1 MPKPVTNSR
10 IDYQNSNGRVNQH
23 DLWLN
28 QAVLSGS
35 SPTFANLRLTGDAT
49 IEGNLYV
56 DGNTT
61 IINTA
66 ITEFEDNILLLN
78 NQETGSGVTLN
89 QGGIEIDRGTLTNY
103 RIVYDETTATTRVGQ
118 VGVISPGNVNPFQA
132 VVVREDAPLTSGV
145 MVWNNTNKRIDS
157 TNTVVIPLT
166 LTSTVNSTNV
176 SNGTLVINGGVGIS
190 KNLSINGNINLGNT
204 SNTTSSTIQ
213 SSTGSLT
220 LSTSALNL
228 NANTDINVPVNIPIK
243 FGGNTQQIKA
253 DTSGNLSISAGST
266 LRLTPTVAVSIPNQ
280 IPLIFS
286 TVNEKVYTDSSNNM
300 IVAGSQ
306 DVLLSPGNGIG
317 GRVLI
322 PVNVPVTFSN
332 NNQQI
337 TANTNNDLTVNAGN
351 NILLNP
357 GTGTGN
363 NVRIPTGNGL
373 KFGATGNQVISANSN
388 NQLTVT
394 STQDIS
400 LIPGSG
406 FSINIS
412 TGTLLTLGAV
422 NAISG
427 SSSGILSITANNY
440 IQATSQLYNS
450 STLESFSATTGS
462 IRTDGGLG
470 VAKTITT
477 DSGVVIN
484 STSANA
490 LTIKNGATTF
500 INVDSSTIT
509 GKVSVTTGDGT
520 NNAASVSI
528 NSNSSLYGYSLMS
541 LKSTYDTVS
550 NYLIGRGTST
560 FNTGRV
566 MTMNIPSHTDYG
578 SSGAKPKFSVT
589 TDNSTKELFSIETDT
604 GNLYTLGVFS
614 QLSTENSTS
623 STTGAIIVYGGLGVV
638 KDVFVTGK
646 INDSVDSVSALS
658 INGATGDN
666 VFNVDTISKVITA
679 NSNIIV
685 NSTNSNAVNINGN
698 VIINTLLNKL
708 TTNLTNV
715 IVNTTNSVDTSS
727 GAMIVSGGVAVHK
740 NFNVGGSSSF
750 AASIDM
756 LNNKIVNLANPDY
769 PQEAATKAYVDL
781 IKQGLYV
788 KDSVTV
794 ATTTSGN
801 LATDFVVGT
810 VIDTYTLQEFDRI
823 LIKDQSNQIENGLY
837 NVTNSTPTRTIDL
850 AENSSASGIFCFV
863 KNGAVNSGLG
873 WICNTPSYSDNVG
886 SMPLN
891 FTEFTGLGQVQAGD
905 GLSKNFNE
913 LNVVVDN
920 ISIEIIADAL
930 RIKDTALST
939 GLTGGSGSPLQT
951 TTDQSHVTQ
960 LGTINTGTWQ
970 GSVVQVPYGGTGS
983 NKFTLGNLLF
993 GNGSSAISTDTKLFY
1008 DRTNVR
1014 LGLGTSAPTKDFHI
1028 KNSNTITLLLDADT
1042 DGNNSNAYPELVFSY
1057 SGNQKSTIGM
1067 TRNYNQYASNIYSN
1081 AFVISNDQI
1090 DTTSIIQ
1097 LATNQV
1103 SRLTVLSNGNI
1114 GIATSAPGYTLDING
1129 TFKTNGIVTFA
1140 NNTSSLN
1147 SSTGVLIMSGGV
1159 SINNNVNSTSI
1170 TRGGSLTIAGGA
1182 AVSQDLYI
1190 GGSLY
1195 AVKNTSNLYKLNIV
1209 STDPTTSSTTG
1220 ALFVSGGLSI
1230 QNTSDAVNISNGGAL
1245 IISGGAS
1252 IVKNMYV
1259 GSTLNALTDAYLGG
1273 MYFTSTENNNFVMT
1287 PDNPR
1292 IIDSFTP
1299 INFTRYNNTN
1309 SNIVTIHGTGLVLND
1324 SSTLKIGGTLVSPDG
1339 YSINFTNGNLN
1350 VISDVSGY
1358 TIKVEQSDLNVNG
1371 NTGYIAWKSLQSKLQ
1386 IMNSSIELSNTQGKS
1401 IVITSP
1407 NSSGVSY
1414 IIPNS
1419 VNGTINLGQNTTGS
1433 QLTTVLS
1440 NNLGNSSVIFTPST
1454 TSSNL
1459 NLTSNVITNFS
1470 GPVNAL
1476 GVVNFSGNAMH
1487 STITNTSGSA
1497 LWIYLGQVSGYA
1509 EIDFNG
1515 NGGNGMS
1522 SGLKLIASV
1531 TSGNCN
1537 TSHYHY
1543 GSTAFDN
1550 VNKVASYVFKDTLS
1564 QFQLYT
1570 LVPSNSETNINV
1582 LVSSTPLS
1590 ISFEGTSTVPNGT
1603 TSGYIGSWTQEYSTR
1618 IESTL
1623 QFTFGDVTMEG
1634 YTKTADNL
1642 PIIGYNNE
1650 LVTGSRDLGILLQRY
1665 QQPNDAGL
1673 GDIVNDISPAYIDS
1687 IPTQELGPA
1696 SYQLK
1701 LSNLASSVDDYYTGW
1716 WVRVY
1721 TGANVGQV
1729 REITSYNGTQRVA
1742 TLSTPFT
1749 TSNPS
1754 LGDTVYLYN
1763 NTLIA
1768 NYYDHVNN
1776 TFSLSFTDKKSS
1788 QVNVNN
1794 NADLRLS
1801 KLYSTDTTTST
1812 GVTTGSIYTLGS
1824 IAISGTSNCVSSTNG
1839 GTLTSA
1845 GGAGIAKNLIV
1856 GMNIGVGSGQY
1867 TPLESIHI
1875 RKLNAT
1881 MRLENDASQFS
1892 YVDYVENGTS
1902 QRYGTLVNNSQF
1914 SITYNSS
1921 SNTPDLANKALTINA
1936 SGFVGI
1942 NTTHNNSPLTIL
1954 GDNFIS
1960 INNTTGYL
1968 GLTAADTNTVD
1979 SSLGSSI
1986 IMYSN
1991 GVSASAGSVV
2001 LHSGTN
2007 TGGNIKM
2014 YNGEVLA
2021 MNIDSV
2027 GITSINSTKH
2037 TTNST
2042 TGAFIVFGGMGIAS
2056 TQNSSNTSSGGAL
2069 TVNGGVSINKDL
2081 YLGGDLFISGA
2092 LNAAGSVTSPA
2103 TTFSSPINC
2112 TFNSSN
2118 NNKLMTVGGSGVFT
2132 LAFDVLPS
2140 TSSSNCEIQFSLP
2153 GKSNALL
2160 YRTEVITN
2168 VTGYTDD
2175 TNVIPLFNVLGFGV
2189 TGSTNVS
2196 VKFQSSSLD
2205 LHYFQVTCNYSLD

>member
-10 IDYQNSNGRVNQH
+10 IDYQNSNGRINQH

-35 SPTFANLRLTGDAT
+35 SPTFASLRLTGDAT

-89 QGGIEIDRGTLTNY
+89 QGGLEIDRGTLTNY

-118 VGVISPGNVNPFQA
+118 VGVVSPGNVNPLQA
-132 VVVREDAPLTSGV
+132 VVVRQDTPLTNGV

-157 TNTVVIPLT
+157 TDTIVIPLT
-166 LTSTVNSTNV
+166 LSSTINSTNV
-176 SNGTLVINGGVGIS
+176 SNGALVINGGVGIN
-190 KNLSINGNINLGNT
+190 KNLSVNGSLNLGNT
-204 SNTTSSTIQ
+204 SNTTQSTIQ
-213 SSTGSLT
+213 SSAGSLNF
-220 LSTSALNL
+220 STGTLNL
-228 NANTDINVPVNIPIK
+228 TASTDINVPVNVPIK
-243 FGGNTQQIKA
+243 LGTSAQQIKA

-266 LRLTPTVAVSIPNQ
+266 LKLTPTVAVSIPNQ
-280 IPLIFS
+280 IPLVFS
-286 TVNEKVYTDSSNNM
+286 TSSEKIYTDSSNNM
-300 IVAGSQ
+300 VVAGSQ
-306 DVLLSPGNGIG
+306 DVLLSPGNGIS

-322 PVNVPVTFSN
+322 PVNIPVTFSN

-357 GTGTGN
+357 GTGL
-363 NVRIPTGNGL
+363 NVRIPTNSGL

-400 LIPGSG
+400 IIPGSG

-412 TGTLLTLGAV
+412 SGTLLTFGAV

-427 SSSGILSITANNY
+427 STSGILSITANNY

-450 STLESFSATTGS
+450 STLDSSSATTGS

-477 DSGVVIN
+477 ERSIVIN
-484 STSANA
+484 STSASA
-490 LTIKNGATTF
+490 LTIKNGSSTF
-500 INVDSSTIT
+500 VNVDSSSAGT
-509 GKVSVTTGDGT
+509 VSVTTGDGT
-520 NNAASVSI
+520 AVAASVSI
-528 NSNSSLYGYSLMS
+528 NSNSALYGYSLMS
-541 LKSTYDTVS
+541 LKSNYDTVS

-560 FNTGRV
+560 FNAGRV
-566 MTMNIPSHTDYG
+566 MTMNIPSHADYNSTG
-578 SSGAKPKFSVT
+578 LKPKFSVT
-589 TDNSTKELFSIETDT
+589 TDASTKELFSIETDT

-614 QLSTENSTS
+614 PLSTENSTS

-646 INDSVDSVSALS
+646 INDSVDNTSALS
-658 INGATGDN
+658 VNGATGGN
-666 VFNVDTISKVITA
+666 VLNVDTISKTVTA
-679 NSNIIV
+679 NASVII
-685 NSTNSNAVNINGN
+685 NSTNSSAVNINGN
-698 VIINTLLNKL
+698 VVIDTVLNKL

-727 GAMIVSGGVAVHK
+727 GAMIVSGGVAIQK

-750 AASIDM
+750 SGTIDM

-788 KDSVTV
+788 KDSVAV

-801 LATDFVVGT
+801 LATDFIVGT

-823 LIKDQSNQIENGLY
+823 LIKDQFNQIENGLY
-837 NVTNSTPTRTIDL
+837 SVTNGTPARTIDL
-850 AENSSASGIFCFV
+850 AASSHASGTFCFV
-863 KNGAVNSGLG
+863 KNGAINSGLG

-891 FTEFTGLGQVQAGD
+891 YTEFTGLGQVQAGD

-920 ISIEIIADAL
+920 VSLEIIADAL
-930 RIKDTALST
+930 RIKNTALST

-951 TTDQSHVTQ
+951 TTDQSHVTK
-960 LGTINTGTWQ
+960 LGTINTGVWQ
-970 GSVVQVPYGGTGS
+970 GSVVQVPYGGTGN

-993 GNGSSAISTDTKLFY
+993 GNGTSAIATDTKLFY
-1008 DRTNVR
+1008 DRTNIR
-1014 LGLGTSAPTKDFHI
+1014 LGLGTNAPTKDIHI
-1028 KNSNTITLLLDADT
+1028 KNSNTITLLLDADA
-1042 DGNNSNAYPELVFSY
+1042 DANNSSAYPELVFSY
-1057 SGNQKSTIGM
+1057 SGTQKSTIGM

-1081 AFVISNDQI
+1081 AFVISNDQT

-1114 GIATSAPGYTLDING
+1114 GIATTTPEYTLDING
-1129 TFKTNGIVTFA
+1129 TLKTNGIVTFV

-1147 SSTGVLIMSGGV
+1147 SSTGVLLMSGGI
-1159 SINNNVNSTSI
+1159 SINNNVNSTSV
-1170 TRGGSLTIAGGA
+1170 TRGGALTIAGGA

-1195 AVKNTSNLYKLNIV
+1195 AVKNTSSMYKLNIV

-1220 ALFVSGGLSI
+1220 ALFVSGGVSI
-1230 QNTSDAVNISNGGAL
+1230 QNTSSAVNVSNGGAL

-1252 IVKNMYV
+1252 IQKNMYI
-1259 GSTLNALTDAYLGG
+1259 GSTLNALTDTYLGG
-1273 MYFTSTENNNFVMT
+1273 MYFTSTVNNNFVMAPNT
-1287 PDNPR
+1287 PR
-1292 IIDSFTP
+1292 TIDSFMP
-1299 INFTRYNNTN
+1299 INFTGYNNTN
-1309 SNIVTIHGTGLVLND
+1309 ANVVTIHGSGIVLN
-1324 SSTLKIGGTLVSPDG
+1324 SASTLKMGGSLTSPDG
-1339 YSINFTNGNLN
+1339 YSINFTDGNLN

-1358 TIKVEQSDLNVNG
+1358 TIKVEQSDVNING

-1386 IMNSSIELSNTQGKS
+1386 VVNSSIELSNTQGKS
-1401 IVITSP
+1401 IVMTSP
-1407 NSSGVSY
+1407 NGGGVSY
-1414 IIPNS
+1414 VIPNG
-1419 VNGTINLGQNTTGS
+1419 VNATINLGQNTTGS

-1440 NNLGNSSVIFTPST
+1440 NNLGNSSITFVPGI

-1459 NLTSNVITNFS
+1459 NLTNNVTTTFS
-1470 GPVNAL
+1470 GPINAL
-1476 GVVNFSGNAMH
+1476 DIVNFSGNAMH

-1497 LWIYLGQVSGYA
+1497 LWVYLGQVSGYT

-1515 NGGNGMS
+1515 SVSSGMS

-1543 GSTAFDN
+1543 GSTAFDS
-1550 VNKVASYVFKDTLS
+1550 VNKVASYMFKDTLS
-1564 QFQLYT
+1564 QFQLYV
-1570 LVPSNSETNINV
+1570 LAPSNSETNVNV
-1582 LVSSTPLS
+1582 LASDNPLNM
-1590 ISFEGTSTVPNGT
+1590 SFEGTSTVPNGVV
-1603 TSGYIGSWTQEYSTR
+1603 SGYTGSWTQEYSTR

-1623 QFTFGDVTMEG
+1623 QFTFGDTTMEG

-1642 PIIGYNNE
+1642 PIIGYNNS

-1665 QQPNDAGL
+1665 QQPNDSGS
-1673 GDIVNDISPAYIDS
+1673 GDIVNDISPGYIDS
-1687 IPTQELGPA
+1687 IPTQALGPA
-1696 SYQLK
+1696 SDQLK
-1701 LSNLASSVDDYYTGW
+1701 LSNLASSADNFYTGW
-1716 WVRVY
+1716 WIKVY

-1729 REITSYNGTQRVA
+1729 REITSYNGAQRVA

-1763 NTLIA
+1763 NTLVA
-1768 NYYDHVNN
+1768 NYYDEVNN
-1776 TFSLSFTDKKSS
+1776 TFSLSFTDKHPGSS
-1788 QVNVNN
+1788 TVNVSG

-1801 KLYSTDTTTST
+1801 KLYSTDTTQST

-1824 IAISGTSNCVSSTNG
+1824 VAIAGTSNAVSSTNG
-1839 GTLTSA
+1839 GTFTSA

-1856 GMNIGVGSGQY
+1856 GMNIGIGSGQY
-1867 TPLESIHI
+1867 TPSESIHI
-1875 RKLNAT
+1875 RKSSAT
-1881 MRLENDASQFS
+1881 MRLENDTSQFS
-1892 YVDYVENGTS
+1892 YVDYVENGTT

-1914 SITYNSS
+1914 SITYNNS
-1921 SNTPDLANKALTINA
+1921 SNTPDLANKALTVNS
-1936 SGFVGI
+1936 SGNVGI

-1954 GDNFIS
+1954 GNNFIS
-1960 INNTTGYL
+1960 INNTVGYL
-1968 GLTAADTNTVD
+1968 GLTAADTNIVD
-1979 SSLGSSI
+1979 PSLGSSI

-1991 GVSASAGSVV
+1991 GVAASAGSVIM
-2001 LHSGTN
+2001 HSGNN
-2007 TGGNIKM
+2007 TAGNIKM
-2014 YNGEVLA
+2014 YNGDVLA

-2027 GITSINSTKH
+2027 GVTSINSTKH

-2042 TGAFIVFGGMGIAS
+2042 TGAFIVLGGIGIAC

-2069 TVNGGVSINKDL
+2069 TVNGGVAINKDL
-2081 YLGGDLFISGA
+2081 YLGGDLFITGA
-2092 LNAAGSVTSPA
+2092 LNAAGSVTSPV
-2103 TTFSSPINC
+2103 TTFSSPVNC
-2112 TFNSSN
+2112 TFNSYY

-2132 LAFDVLPS
+2132 VAFDVIPS
-2140 TSSSNCEIQFSLP
+2140 SSSSNCEIQFSLP
-2153 GKSNALL
+2153 GKANALL
-2160 YRTEVITN
+2160 YRTEVITS

-2175 TNVIPLFNVLGFGV
+2175 TNVIPLFNILGVGV

-2196 VKFQSSSLD
+2196 VKFQSASLD
-2205 LHYFQVTCNYSLD
+2205 LHYFQVTCNYTLD